1 MSATK
6 QQLKDFLAKV
16 DLTAQRVLSI
26 GAQHD
31 DRKYFKSVTVEDWQT
46 LDSNE
51 EFKPDILHDM
61 NKVIL
66 NDDGDNALDMDLMES
81 FDAVLAFELWEYI
94 YDPMAAHD
102 NIYNLLRPGGVYMGS
117 YPFIYPHHNPMHTD
131 FLRYTDWGI
140 KKILTAVGF
149 REIEITPR
157 VASAGRADLINFVRA
172 EGMRLSK
179 ELPSYEWPVGYIVK
193 AKK

>member
-6 QQLKDFLAKV
+6 QQLKDFLSKV
-16 DLTAQRVLSI
+16 DLKAERVLSI

-51 EFKPDILHDM
+51 EFKPNILYDM
-61 NKVIL
+61 NEPMLDADGTKV
-66 NDDGDNALDMDLMES
+66 DMDLLEN

-94 YDPMAAHD
+94 YDPMVAHA
-102 NIYNLLRPGGVYMGS
+102 NIYDLLRPGGVYMGS
-117 YPFIYPHHNPMHTD
+117 YCFIYPHHNPMHTD

-140 KKILTAVGF
+140 KKILTAIGF

-179 ELPSYEWPVGYIVK
+179 ELAPSYEWPVGYIVK